1 MKNFFQLFFY
11 ACIGLIM
18 ICCTPEEKSESN
30 GIDIQLDLTEAVFLD
45 AEATSIEF
53 KVLNGKTAKQSD
65 LFFLDGPAGKKSC
78 RIISVSSSKITV
90 ELYSDFQNGIH
101 KVSVQRGLESVE
113 LGSVMIT
120 KEESEED
127 IKPSTGSSV
136 YGQVSCNGRG
146 VPNVVVSD
154 GKEVTSTDKNG
165 VYQLKSSKK
174 FGFVFISTPSGYN
187 VALDGVIPQFYKSTT
202 KSASAVER
210 IDFNL
215 TVAPDQS
222 SFNYLVFGDMHM
234 ANRHN
239 DKKQFPRFVN
249 DVKQYM
255 EEHPGELFYAATL
268 GDMSDSRYWIKN
280 NYTIPNYLKDIE
292 QLNGLPIYHTSGNH
306 DHSEDIFVDF
316 DALSEYRKHIGPA
329 FYSYNIGKI
338 HCVVLDNIEIRS
350 SGYNCHVI
358 QEHLEW
364 LKKDLSYVPEDTPI
378 FIHFHAPLYK
388 NPRGTQ
394 NVIIRDNTSTLLELE
409 SILDEY
415 DQVHIFSAHTHVIYH
430 IDNGNIQEHN
440 SGAVCAAWWASG
452 YLSSGLNLA
461 KDGAPGGYNIVKVDG
476 KNVQWQYKGTD
487 YSINEQFA
495 TYDRNQIDLSSSKRV
510 PLAKESHRAEYE
522 KEVAYW
528 LKDHAENE
536 VYINVWNYDPSW
548 SIEVHEAGKA
558 LDVTRVF
565 TQDPLYALSTIAKR
579 QNTNKSSDGTTSYNL
594 FKVVASSPNSTLNI
608 TVTDRFGN
616 VYTENMKRPKEFE
629 ISTYKRY

>member
-1 MKNFFQLFFY
+1 MKRFFQLLLLL
-11 ACIGLIM
+11 IGISV
-18 ICCTPEEKSESN
+18 IGCTPEENPESK
-30 GIDIQLDLTEAVFLD
+30 GIDVRLDLTETINLEVD
-45 AEATSIEF
+45 ATTIDF
-53 KVLNGKTAKQSD
+53 KVIDSKAPKQSD
-65 LFFLDGPAGKKSC
+65 LLYLDGPVGQKSC
-78 RIISVSSSKITV
+78 KIISASSDKITV
-90 ELYSDFQNGIH
+90 ELYAGFKSGIH
-101 KVSVQRGLESVE
+101 KVSIQRGLESAE
-113 LGSVMIT
+113 LGSVMII
-120 KEESEED
+120 KEEKVD
-127 IKPSTGSSV
+127 PVKPVAGSSV
-136 YGQVSCNGRG
+136 YGLVSCNGIG

-174 FGFVFISTPSGYN
+174 YGFVFISTPSGYN
-187 VALDGVIPQFYKSTT
+187 VMVDGVFPQFHKRTIGT
-202 KSASAVER
+202 ASAVER

-239 DKKQFPRFVN
+239 DEKQFPRFVN

-255 EEHPGELFYAATL
+255 GEHPGELFYAATL

-292 QLNGLPIYHTSGNH
+292 ELNGLPIYHTSGNH

-350 SGYNCHVI
+350 SGYNCHVV

-364 LKKDLSYVPEDTPI
+364 LKKDLSYVPKDTPL

-388 NPRGTQ
+388 NPQGTY
-394 NVIIRDNTSTLLELE
+394 NVTIRDNTKTLLELE

-430 IDNGNIQEHN
+430 IFNDNICEHN

-461 KDGAPGGYNIVKVDG
+461 KDGAPGGYNVIKVDG
-476 KNVQWQYKGTD
+476 KNVQWQFKGTD
-487 YSINEQFA
+487 YDINEQFA

-510 PLAKESHRAEYE
+510 PLANATHRAEYE

-528 LKDHAENE
+528 LKDHAKNE
-536 VYINVWNYDPSW
+536 VYINVWNYDPGW
-548 SIEVHEAGKA
+548 SIEVQEAGRA
-558 LDVTRVF
+558 LDVTRIL
-565 TQDPLYALSTIAKR
+565 TQDPLYALTTIAKR

-616 VYTENMKRPKEFE
+616 VYTETMKRPKEFE